1 MTPFRKKSET
11 DKVLVPAG
19 SAPCTMQFKFANNHS
34 SLLENVRLGYKIRV
48 TPPPVETIKL
58 GRRRRA
64 KASLDILE
72 SELSSQREILETSTT
87 RVTELE
93 REAIELQNEIN
104 EKLAK
109 LESIRADEERL
120 KKLLGSTST
129 RGQQR
134 PSNGS
139 NSHSHRFLN
148 DDFSYY

>member
-1 MTPFRKKSET
+1 MAPFRKRSDT

-19 SAPCTMQFKFANNHS
+19 SAPCTMQFKFANNYS
-34 SLLENVRLGYKIRV
+34 TLLEKVRLGYKIRV

-72 SELSSQREILETSTT
+72 SELSSQRKILETSTT

-93 REAIELQNEIN
+93 REAIELQNQMN
-104 EKLAK
+104 EKFTK

-120 KKLLGSTST
+120 KNLLGSAG
-129 RGQQR
+129 GQQR
-134 PSNGS
+134 PTNGNDSN
-139 NSHSHRFLN
+139 NYLN
-148 DDFSYY
+148 DF